1 MLQRT
6 CTLVSSAVMLSM
18 VGAFGKEQSGQI
30 PTWPFDTH
38 SCVDYFNAH
47 VSASTLCGSRFRV
60 RLCHYLK
67 RAIAIDVPHRNVLG
81 TIAEPQAYNATWGLC
96 IGLAAVNCM
105 ICFLVPIDYSS
116 YGKGYTKLDNEQV
129 AIEEEEK
136 EGLMSPSPHA
146 DSDSD
151 EEGGGNKVRTSI

>member
-1 MLQRT
+1 M
-6 CTLVSSAVMLSM
+6 
-18 VGAFGKEQSGQI
+18 
-30 PTWPFDTH
+30 D
-38 SCVDYFNAH
+38 
-47 VSASTLCGSRFRV
+47 
-60 RLCHYLK
+60 
-67 RAIAIDVPHRNVLG
+67 VLG

-151 EEGGGNKVRTSI
+151 EEGGGNKVRTSIYEPKSVANK